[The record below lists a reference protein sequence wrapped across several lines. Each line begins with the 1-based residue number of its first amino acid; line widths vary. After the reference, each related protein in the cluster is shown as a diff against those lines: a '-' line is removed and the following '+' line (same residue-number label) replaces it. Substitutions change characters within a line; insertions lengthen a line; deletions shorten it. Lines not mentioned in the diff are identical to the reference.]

1 MIVLHIS
8 EVVRLL
14 HENLALKPSVK
25 ETLNPEAS
33 QQRSKAETE
42 ASFRLHQPG
51 TPPAPEVGERGGG
64 VGGAWF
70 WCTPLWALS
79 DTRTGKGLREYYKQF
94 PDT

>member
-64 VGGAWF
+64 GGGRGSGAR
-70 WCTPLWALS
+70 LS
-79 DTRTGKGLREYYKQF
+79 G
-94 PDT
+94 P